1 LDKNGHQ
8 CGKVYRNTG
17 SSTGNLGAYLQDV
30 HQIIDEDNENE
41 NALKKVK
48 FLLQLKIYLKIF
60 IDILIN
66 I

>member
-1 LDKNGHQ
+1 LDKNGNR

-17 SSTGNLGAYLQDV
+17 SSTGNLVAHLRDV

-41 NALKKVK
+41 NAPKRVK

-60 IDILIN
+60 INIFIN